1 MDMTSTI
8 DTLVK
13 IIDRLT
19 KQPGALSV
27 RGVEAL
33 ERIGEHLMDALQ
45 PIRDAID
52 RQAQVI
58 ADTLTTEL
66 GQIAE
71 KMGNVVNVA
80 DVQMLADE
88 LNTKTDAFAEQIRNI
103 VPDTPAPE
111 PVPEPEPTPGT

>member
-1 MDMTSTI
+1 MTTTV

-33 ERIGEHLMDALQ
+33 ERIGETLMDGLQ
-45 PIRDAID
+45 PFRDAID
-52 RQAQVI
+52 RQTQI
-58 ADTLTTEL
+58 LADTLTTEI
-66 GQIAE
+66 GQIAD
-71 KMGNVVNVA
+71 KLGNVVNVA

-88 LNTKTDAFAEQIRNI
+88 LNAKTDAFAEQIRNI

-111 PVPEPEPTPGT
+111 PEPEPEPEPTPEP